1 MALPTSSPSPL
12 KKLVHVLW
20 GDWQANQ
27 LWQRIFKASLA
38 CTIAISIAVIPQVVD
53 VYGLNTYLIPM
64 TVVFAHPGQ
73 RMAMMI
79 ESLALLVIGATL
91 GLGWA
96 LLGLYLSTLA
106 TEQNLADGSTIRAL
120 FWLVAT
126 FTHGFVRSARPRL
139 FVPVWFMMIAA
150 GTILLGSDTEVTLRS
165 FTSIMYPILT
175 SGVIVLLVNVAI
187 FPEVSTSFLG
197 KSTLETLWDTLDTVE
212 RAMHWFITT
221 GGDSPEARQRQSG
234 ASRASAN
241 KKKRTW
247 WTDFLADFPNPF
259 KVGGKQTTPKKAI
272 KLTTFVELSSKKPGL
287 RAALARCKMAQDE
300 VNFEFSIS
308 PLSPKAL
315 KPISKHGASGL
326 VQNVVTLINACEN
339 KYVML
344 SAATDVESP
353 RQASKPPFSK
363 GAPPGSQ
370 ALHQLVEDDMQ
381 DEEDHLVSID
391 DVKPLREI
399 TTASV
404 QKLEAVLQRLREPVS
419 AFGEEFRRAVLLL
432 MSSIAYCYDVETL
445 PSGVRRPDG
454 IEVEEM
460 DLHLDAFLDAIR
472 KFDERSTRELKL
484 ACLLETGQGV
494 DIAPRMEMF
503 LISSFILGLRQSALQ
518 VLQMLHKARE
528 LVDERRK
535 RNDRSRLWVPHY
547 TDLGKWLSTTSD
559 SDVMILPNKARKK
572 TLEGKKKKPQPSP
585 DTSDTS
591 VSGVPSPQDEEQGL
605 GSGGRS
611 RPGQSAHRSKAK
623 VTPTQTPQQG
633 TLWGRIRENLADILE
648 WAQQSDDLAYAL
660 RFTLAVMIVSW
671 PSFVSSWRQWYG
683 SVRGIWAPIQL
694 VLAFEV
700 SIGTSIFVF
709 LVRLTGVIFGCVLGF
724 VSYEIGDGNR
734 VAMVA
739 VLMLGIVFSFYVQVG
754 TIYVKAGMVATTSMC
769 VVATAA
775 ISQPQSAVETFQ
787 YRLVAFLVGALV
799 ALAVEVFV
807 FPVRARHRL
816 VDSLSAAVRHVQSMH
831 AVIQVGI
838 SSPSR
843 PNFRSQKLNHA
854 FSHARKRAQASLDA
868 ADAFLPFCLSEPRL
882 KGSFKPL
889 EPIYQ
894 EIIYVLHQIIDRLD
908 TVVDIRKAYG
918 SSMLEDLH
926 AQVYAYRRN
935 AAAANNLML
944 FSVHEA
950 MTTWLPLP
958 QFLPSPRIA
967 QLRLVSRVREVV
979 EEKIAKG
986 ETPSDANEDG
996 QGTEKAASFVTQRKF
1011 LAWNANAAGLME
1023 IVEYLEE
1030 LVELT
1035 KILVGVNAFRSGLF
1049 ERSQYSDYVEQV
1061 RTKRQPGMTTTAT
1074 NETVPSS
1081 AVGDTADTLARV
1093 ASVAASVQRFRR
1105 ALNVHRGQPQVAPE
1119 EAVADDDEDDALPAS
1134 LRRVGT
1140 RVQRQNTVARR
1151 RGYSASTS

>member
-1 MALPTSSPSPL
+1 MALPTSPSSPL
-12 KKLVHVLW
+12 NKLVHVLW

-27 LWQRIFKASLA
+27 LWQRIVKASLA
-38 CTIAISIAVIPQVVD
+38 CTIAISIAVVPQVVD

-79 ESLALLVIGATL
+79 ESLALLVIGASL
-91 GLGWA
+91 GLAWA

-106 TEQNLADGSTIRAL
+106 TEQNLAAGSTIRAL
-120 FWLVAT
+120 FC
-126 FTHGFVRSARPRL
+126 G
-139 FVPVWFMMIAA
+139 
-150 GTILLGSDTEVTLRS
+150 G
-165 FTSIMYPILT
+165 
-175 SGVIVLLVNVAI
+175 IVLLVNIAI
-187 FPEVSTSFLG
+187 FPELSTSFLG
-197 KSTLETLWDTLDTVE
+197 KSTLETLWETLDTVE
-212 RAMHWFITT
+212 RATHWFITT
-221 GGDSPEARQRQSG
+221 GGDSPEAKQRQSG

-241 KKKRTW
+241 KKKQTW

-259 KVGGKQTTPKKAI
+259 HVGSNQTIPKKEI
-272 KLTTFVELSSKKPGL
+272 NLTTFVELSSKKPGL

-344 SAATDVESP
+344 SAATDVESS

-370 ALHQLVEDDMQ
+370 ALHQLPEDDMQ
-381 DEEDHLVSID
+381 DEGDHLVSID

-432 MSSIAYCYDVETL
+432 MASIAYCYDVETL
-445 PSGVRRPDG
+445 PSGLRRPDG
-454 IEVEEM
+454 VEVEEV
-460 DLHLDAFLDAIR
+460 DLYLDAFLDAIR

-535 RNDRSRLWVPHY
+535 RHDRPRLWVPHY
-547 TDLGKWLSTTSD
+547 ADIGKWLSTTSD
-559 SDVMILPNKARKK
+559 SDVMILPNKARKE
-572 TLEGKKKKPQPSP
+572 TLAGKKKRPQSSP
-585 DTSDTS
+585 DTSDSS
-591 VSGVPSPQDEEQGL
+591 VSGVPSAQDEEQGL
-605 GSGGRS
+605 GSGGCR
-611 RPGQSAHRSKAK
+611 RPGQSTHRSQAK
-623 VTPTQTPQQG
+623 VTPAQTPQQG
-633 TLWGRIRENLADILE
+633 TLWGRVRENFADILE

-709 LVRLTGVIFGCVLGF
+709 LVRLTGVIFGCILGF

-754 TIYVKAGMVATTSMC
+754 TKYVKAGMVATTSMC

-775 ISQPQSAVETFQ
+775 ISQPQSAVDTFQ

-807 FPVRARHRL
+807 FP
-816 VDSLSAAVRHVQSMH
+816 SMH
-831 AVIQVGI
+831 SVIQVGI
-838 SSPSR
+838 SSPSQ
-843 PNFRSQKLNHA
+843 PNFRSQRLHHA
-854 FSHARKRAQASLDA
+854 FSHARNKAQASLDA
-868 ADAFLPFCLSEPRL
+868 ADAFLPFCLNEPRL
-882 KGSFKPL
+882 KGSFKPF

-979 EEKIAKG
+979 EEKIATG
-986 ETPSDANEDG
+986 ATPSGADKDG
-996 QGTEKAASFVTQRKF
+996 QSSENAASFVTQRKF

-1061 RTKRQPGMTTTAT
+1061 RTKRQPGRTTTAIDEAVT
-1074 NETVPSS
+1074 SS
-1081 AVGDTADTLARV
+1081 AASDTTDTLARV

-1105 ALNVHRGQPQVAPE
+1105 VLVANRGQPQAAPE
-1119 EAVADDDEDDALPAS
+1119 EAIADEDDNDDALPAS
-1134 LRRVGT
+1134 LRRVGS
-1140 RVQRQNTVARR
+1140 RVQRQSTVARR
-1151 RGYSASTS
+1151 RGFSASTS